1 MEIKLGINKFYNIC
15 EWCMKMILL
24 NLLWLAFSL
33 GGLIIF
39 GFFPATVAMFAVTR
53 MWVQKTEQINF
64 FKAFISTFKKEFWK
78 ANLIGLILFLT
89 TTALYLDLL
98 FIQSFEGGLAFYSF
112 CLIIMV
118 CLFCFVIALFL
129 LALYVHMELP
139 FLQYFKQ
146 SILIF
151 LSYPL
156 DTIIM
161 IGSVLL
167 LAFFFL
173 VFPGLILFMA
183 GSLISLIVTIN
194 AHRTF
199 RKLSIRTI
207 EY

>member
-1 MEIKLGINKFYNIC
+1 METKLAINKFYSIC

-24 NLLWLAFSL
+24 NLLWLTFSL

-53 MWVQKTEQINF
+53 KWVQKTEQINF
-64 FKAFISTFKKEFWK
+64 FKVFLSSFKKEFWK
-78 ANLIGLILFLT
+78 ANLIGLILFLIA
-89 TTALYLDLL
+89 TALYLDLL
-98 FIQSFEGGLAFYSF
+98 FIQSFDGRLAFYSF

-129 LALYVHMELP
+129 LTLYVHIELP
-139 FLQYFKQ
+139 FIQYFKQ

-161 IGSVLL
+161 VGSVLL
-167 LAFFFL
+167 ITFFFL
-173 VFPGLILFMA
+173 IFPGLILFMA

-199 RKLSIRTI
+199 RKLSFQTL